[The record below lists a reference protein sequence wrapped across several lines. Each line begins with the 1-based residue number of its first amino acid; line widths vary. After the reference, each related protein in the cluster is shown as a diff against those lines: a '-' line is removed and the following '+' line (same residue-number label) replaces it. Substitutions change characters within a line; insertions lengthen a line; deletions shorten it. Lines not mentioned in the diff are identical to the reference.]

1 MIRPMR
7 GHATKLR
14 IALGFA
20 LAFSLWGCSGNEVT
34 DDINNGKEVPAAEQ
48 SETVPVEPDD
58 DGLEVQNGTAGE
70 ASAEPAEP
78 PAPAEGR
85 EMSEFY
91 IQVNGR
97 SLTVEP
103 QDNSSAAALLAL
115 LDEGDIVVSAHD
127 YGNFEKVGAL
137 PQSLPANDEPITTEP
152 GDVILYQ
159 GNQITV
165 YYDENSWNFTRLGR
179 IKGVSAEA
187 LRDILGD
194 GDVELRLSLEE
205 DHA

>member
-1 MIRPMR
+1 MR
-7 GHATKLR
+7 
-14 IALGFA
+14 
-20 LAFSLWGCSGNEVT
+20 
-34 DDINNGKEVPAAEQ
+34 KEVLVVLAGMLVLALCGCVGGERANDVDNGEEPVVAERSVEAAAKSDDSPA
-48 SETVPVEPDD
+48 
-58 DGLEVQNGTAGE
+58 EVQNGAAGE

-97 SLTVEP
+97 SLTVEL

-115 LDEGDIVVSAHD
+115 LAEGDIVVNARD
-127 YGNFEKVGAL
+127 YGDFEKVGAL
-137 PQSLPANDEPITTEP
+137 PQSLPTNDEPITTEP

-165 YYDENSWNFTRLGR
+165 YYDENSWNFTRLGK
-179 IKGVSAEA
+179 IKDVSAEA
-187 LRDILGD
+187 LRDILGE
-194 GDVELRLSLEE
+194 GDVELRLSLE
-205 DHA
+205 

>member
-7 GHATKLR
+7 GQATKLR

-20 LAFSLWGCSGNEVT
+20 LALSLWGCSGKEAP
-34 DDINNGKEVPAAEQ
+34 DDIDNGKEALAAEQ
-48 SETVPVEPDD
+48 SAEAATKSDD
-58 DGLEVQNGTAGE
+58 SSAEAQDGTARE
-70 ASAEPAEP
+70 ASAEPADP

-97 SLTVEP
+97 SLAVEP
-103 QDNSSAAALLAL
+103 QGNSSAAALLAL
-115 LDEGDIVVSAHD
+115 LAEGDIVVNARD
-127 YGNFEKVGAL
+127 YGDFEKVGAL
-137 PQSLPANDEPITTEP
+137 PQSLPTNDEPITTEP

-159 GNQITV
+159 GDQITV
-165 YYDENSWNFTRLGR
+165 YYDENSWNFTRLGK

-194 GDVELRLSLEE
+194 GDVELRLSLE
-205 DHA
+205 